1 MSNFIPTAI
10 VSEYPIL
17 YEVSEHTS
25 SDDNV
30 ILIANDWS
38 PSYLFMID
46 RRGLMLLP
54 DGARPDKSELGTTY
68 KFVYWLDL
76 KGKPSPKDWES
87 YFPEGI
93 QFDEISEQ
101 LYKLYS
107 FTS

>member
-1 MSNFIPTAI
+1 MSNFIPTEI

-54 DGARPDKSELGTTY
+54 DGTRPDKSELGTTY
-68 KFVYWLDL
+68 KFVYWVDIES
-76 KGKPSPKDWES
+76 KPTVKDWEN
-87 YFPEGI
+87 YFPTGVNFETI
-93 QFDEISEQ
+93 TDNLFRINPVSD
-101 LYKLYS
+101 
-107 FTS
+107 